1 MPSTWPIHRP
11 SVRLDQLATGQSPQ
25 WEWASGR
32 RRRHSSGIRRAG
44 SAERQARHNPHAP
57 LANRWSPRS
66 RCTWCSGRCK
76 GNVGGAPRRDPQARK
91 THSTVS
97 KKTHA
102 SNFFRCETLT
112 PSTLDGKTEPGDRHA
127 LAHASGFADDCRC
140 MVAPGGGDGSVG
152 TGAEVR
158 MGEEPMT
165 ASSALG
171 ALFLLAI
178 GGEVL
183 AVAYHRFRSGELP
196 AGAKGTARVSP
207 TPRRQS
213 ARVQFF
219 PGTVFQRWHGVGSV
233 GLAHPGGHGPTAEV
247 AVIATTTAAVARPE
261 RDLASA
267 PSSPDH
273 TGSSRVR
280 CSFAD
285 GRTSTAPRLGECDH
299 V

>member
-1 MPSTWPIHRP
+1 VAGDVITLPESGAPAAPRGKPGTTRTLRWQTGGRREVGAHGVLAAAKATLVAPRVATRKLGKPTRP
-11 SVRLDQLATGQSPQ
+11 S
-25 WEWASGR
+25 
-32 RRRHSSGIRRAG
+32 
-44 SAERQARHNPHAP
+44 
-57 LANRWSPRS
+57 
-66 RCTWCSGRCK
+66 
-76 GNVGGAPRRDPQARK
+76 
-91 THSTVS
+91 S

-183 AVAYHRFRSGELP
+183 AVAYHGFRSGELP

-261 RDLASA
+261 RDLASE

-273 TGSSRVR
+273 TGSSRLR